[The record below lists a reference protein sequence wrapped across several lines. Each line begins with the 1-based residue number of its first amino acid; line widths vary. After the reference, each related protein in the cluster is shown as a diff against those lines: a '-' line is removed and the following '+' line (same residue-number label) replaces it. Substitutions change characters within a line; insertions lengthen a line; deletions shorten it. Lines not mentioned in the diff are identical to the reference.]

1 MRTSSTKN
9 SLIIGISI
17 VLGASLL
24 SVGVSNAAGESI
36 KACAKKSGGAMRLI
50 DSNKNCKK
58 SERTLTWG
66 TQGDAGATG
75 TTGLNGTNGSNGT
88 IGSPGTNGSPGASGL
103 SKVHHYQLDSTSLLT
118 FTNEDADS
126 LKRGITMAALPA
138 GDYALDFSTMVM
150 YESGS
155 NHAGA
160 AYLNCLLSSE
170 VSYAAAEAN
179 RSSIYWPKNPN
190 SAGWVLPYQIQ
201 FQPSKA
207 AFGQTQNMA
216 ASSVVTVPGGQ
227 KLSLVCKMD
236 EGRQVGELIDETMRM
251 WFISMIFTAV
261 NEDVAIGNG

>member
-1 MRTSSTKN
+1 MRTYSTKN

-24 SVGVSNAAGESI
+24 SVGVSNAAGSTI
-36 KACAKKSGGAMRLI
+36 KACAKKSNGAMRLI
-50 DSNKNCKK
+50 DASKNCKK

-66 TQGDAGATG
+66 AQGDVGAIGDVGATG
-75 TTGLNGTNGSNGT
+75 AAGSNGTNGSA
-88 IGSPGTNGSPGASGL
+88 GASGL
-103 SKVHHYQLDSTSLLT
+103 SKVHHYQLDSSSLLT
-118 FTNEDADS
+118 FTNET
-126 LKRGITMAALPA
+126 LRRGITMAALPA

-150 YESGS
+150 YESAT
-155 NHAGA
+155 NHTGA

-170 VSYAAAEAN
+170 ASYTAAEAN

-201 FQPSKA
+201 FQPSNA
-207 AFGQTQNMA
+207 TFGQTQNMA

-227 KLSLVCKMD
+227 TLSLVCQMD
-236 EGRQVGELIDETMRM
+236 EGKRLSENSDEVMRM

-261 NEDVAIGNG
+261 NEKTAIGNG

>member
-88 IGSPGTNGSPGASGL
+88 IGSTGTNGSPGASGL
-103 SKVHHYQLDSTSLLT
+103 SKVHHYQLDSSSLLT
-118 FTNEDADS
+118 FTNET
-126 LKRGITMAALPA
+126 LRRGITMAALPA

-150 YESGS
+150 YESGTS
-155 NHAGA
+155 HTGA

-170 VSYAAAEAN
+170 ASYTAAEAN

-201 FQPSKA
+201 FQPSNA

-227 KLSLVCKMD
+227 TLSLVCQMD
-236 EGRQVGELIDETMRM
+236 EGKRLIENSDEVMRM